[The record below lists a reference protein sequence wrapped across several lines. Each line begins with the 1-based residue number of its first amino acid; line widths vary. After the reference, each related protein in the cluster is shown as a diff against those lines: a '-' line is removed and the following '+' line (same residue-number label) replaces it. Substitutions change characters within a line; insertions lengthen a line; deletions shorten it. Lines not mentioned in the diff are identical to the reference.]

1 MAGVLVPERDQGFHF
16 KRSAMSAVLAAVAH
30 GWVGTALGLA
40 VLRITHQR
48 HVGAGLDQRGG
59 YAPFAVGLAVP
70 RPTRSHRNTSG
81 CGCIPTRRIS
91 STARTTDGGSMTGL
105 PHYVLGV
112 HFSHPNRSEQKWTT
126 FASFSQ
132 DDQQRRLQQDRAG
145 RSADAA
151 GPARSGHNLADLA
164 RQINPVVRGWLHHY
178 AAFYRSALYPLLSRN
193 NSYLMRW
200 IGKKYRRLRAPPRG
214 PRPADSA
221 VTSQHPRLFAHG
233 AWARGSW
240 WSG

>member
-1 MAGVLVPERDQGFHF
+1 MASRQQSSSTRRSLACRRRPSTQGAS
-16 KRSAMSAVLAAVAH
+16 K
-30 GWVGTALGLA
+30 GWWPQSGT
-40 VLRITHQR
+40 
-48 HVGAGLDQRGG
+48 GG
-59 YAPFAVGLAVP
+59 
-70 RPTRSHRNTSG
+70 NTSG

-105 PHYVLGV
+105 PHSRSWGSLFAPEPLGAKLAN
-112 HFSHPNRSEQKWTT
+112 SSPRS
-126 FASFSQ
+126 SQ
-132 DDQQRRLQQDRAG
+132 RSATPPTARSAG
-145 RSADAA
+145 RSAD
-151 GPARSGHNLADLA
+151 GGCTARSGHNLADLA

-200 IGKKYRRLRAPPRG
+200 IGKKYRRLRAPSRG